1 MRKEG
6 KLTENKTNQK
16 NDKIRKTTFMCYFEL
31 IFQNLIYYFFKSV
44 NNYKSKTI
52 ILIIIIFLD

>member
-1 MRKEG
+1 MRKER
-6 KLTENKTNQK
+6 KMMENKMNQK
-16 NDKIRKTTFMCYFEL
+16 NDKISKIMVLWYFEL
-31 IFQNLIYYFFKSV
+31 IFQNLIYYSV

>member
-16 NDKIRKTTFMCYFEL
+16 NDKIRKTTFMWYFEL
-31 IFQNLIYYFFKSV
+31 IFQNLIYYSV

-52 ILIIIIFLD
+52 ILIIIFFRLKN